1 MPPPVYNGHTSLN
14 ELRTME
20 EAIRRKSQIIKD
32 IEYEIKMLK
41 NGTYFENKK
50 NGDQTSALVGDIV
63 SKKESLINVK
73 KTYLGKIK

>member
-63 SKKESLINVK
+63 SKKESLINVQ